1 MKKAL
6 LIILLAS
13 VFAGMAFAEDEERT
27 PTVTITLTENQVAI
41 LARAPEEEVTIELTE
56 DQISIIVHN
65 FPRVEISELTI
76 TTDHLGRDDTVVLE
90 AEGRTGI
97 NPVPTP

>member
-6 LIILLAS
+6 LIILFAS
-13 VFAGMAFAEDEERT
+13 VFAGMVFADDEERT
-27 PTVTITLTENQVAI
+27 PTVTITLTENQLAI
-41 LARAPEEEVTIELTE
+41 VERTPEEEVTIELTE

-65 FPRVEISELTI
+65 FPRVDVSELSITI
-76 TTDHLGRDDTVVLE
+76 DHLRDDSTVVLE
-90 AEGRTGI
+90 AAGRTGI